1 MRFTYIKI
9 TRTHTGS
16 SFVLV
21 AGFVTRRFKI
31 SQNNVELSVN
41 YSGDGSNLPEALTSF
56 IVYRIDPETREIG
69 STALFEL
76 FDSGVGADNVAND
89 GIFTNVLAVCSD
101 IAGESFGFHVVPVL
115 NGVEDASLPFV
126 TSSLNAVRS
135 YLAASGIGGGVGDI
149 ISNITETSIEDLTL
163 VIEYSWPA
171 DQPDL
176 DTGTF
181 FLGNGV
187 GFRCSSSTDYIEFS
201 GDNTSTGGIETAR
214 IRLGSSFAGGLW
226 SLQVSV
232 FLNAGWYSC
241 SGQGPASV
249 TVFTEKPSNDGSV
262 IVGTA
267 VSFAMDPGC
276 QNACSNTLV
285 ERLDV
290 QVDELGGNVVVAV
303 LPAAV
308 ADTPSA

>member
-1 MRFTYIKI
+1 M
-9 TRTHTGS
+9 
-16 SFVLV
+16 
-21 AGFVTRRFKI
+21 
-31 SQNNVELSVN
+31 
-41 YSGDGSNLPEALTSF
+41 
-56 IVYRIDPETREIG
+56 
-69 STALFEL
+69 
-76 FDSGVGADNVAND
+76 
-89 GIFTNVLAVCSD
+89 
-101 IAGESFGFHVVPVL
+101 
-115 NGVEDASLPFV
+115 
-126 TSSLNAVRS
+126 
-135 YLAASGIGGGVGDI
+135 
-149 ISNITETSIEDLTL
+149 
-163 VIEYSWPA
+163 
-171 DQPDL
+171 
-176 DTGTF
+176 
-181 FLGNGV
+181 
-187 GFRCSSSTDYIEFS
+187 
-201 GDNTSTGGIETAR
+201 
-214 IRLGSSFAGGLW
+214 W

-285 ERLDV
+285 RRLDV